1 MKKLLITGI
10 KMGLQGRR
18 FLGNLDAER
27 DWGFA
32 RDCVV
37 ATRLRWEDHVSIDP
51 HYFRP
56 SRVDILL
63 GDASE
68 ARRVQGRTPCVDL
81 DGLVRKMIDYDNGA
95 SEAGAR
101 ACRRRPH
108 THARVNC
115 LRAQSLPRT
124 TTP

>member
-32 RDCVV
+32 RDYVV
-37 ATRLRWEDHVSIDP
+37 ATRLRWEYHVSIDP

-56 SRVDILL
+56 SRVDIRL
-63 GDASE
+63 GDAAE
-68 ARRVQGRTPCVDL
+68 ARRVQGRTSCVDL
-81 DGLVRKMIDYDNGA
+81 DGLVRKMIDHAMELARQEHALVD
-95 SEAGAR
+95 AG
-101 ACRRRPH
+101 H
-108 THARVNC
+108 TRM
-115 LRAQSLPRT
+115 RE
-124 TTP
+124 